1 MEGSGVLATITVMC
15 TNPSLVKGACY
26 ARVLSHGCDGLL

>member
-15 TNPSLVKGACY
+15 TNPSLVKGAC
-26 ARVLSHGCDGLL
+26 